1 VNVVEF
7 KEWSGEAVG
16 AAWIVVLAGG
26 VGSRFWP
33 ISTPERPKQLLPL
46 VTGEPMLRD
55 TIDRVKSLAPPE
67 RTLILTNASLAAAV
81 RRVVPELPP
90 ENVIA
95 EPRPAGTAAALA
107 WAAHEIECRTGR
119 DSLMISVHADAA
131 IGDVTLFLR
140 ALMQAGEAARA
151 ENALV
156 TVGIVPRFADTGLGY
171 IEPGAV
177 VSGSLKRVARFVEK
191 PDRAHAEAMVAAG
204 CLWNSGIFA
213 WRAGVLL
220 DELRAHCPEIARS
233 LDANPTNME
242 AFFAAIAKPIA
253 IDIGVL
259 ERSGRVMVVSGDFDW
274 SDVGTWAALRAV
286 RTADAD
292 GNVHSGTAFLRDAHR
307 NVVHADG
314 PTVVL
319 YGVDDLV
326 VVTTNGVT
334 LVTTVERAADLK
346 SLLDSLPPAV
356 RNL

>member
-1 VNVVEF
+1 MN
-7 KEWSGEAVG
+7 EWSGEKAG

-46 VTGEPMLRD
+46 VTLEPMLRD
-55 TIDRVKSLAPPE
+55 TIDRVKVLAPPE
-67 RTLILTNASLAAAV
+67 RTLILTNASLVAAV
-81 RRVVPELPP
+81 RKVAPEIPAG
-90 ENVIA
+90 NVIA

-107 WAAHEIECRTGR
+107 WAAHEIARRSGP
-119 DSLMISVHADAA
+119 DALMISVHADAA
-131 IGDVTLFLR
+131 IGNVAVFLS
-140 ALMQAGEAARA
+140 ALTQAGTAARS

-177 VSGSLKRVARFVEK
+177 VAGSLRRVARFVEK
-191 PDRAHAEAMVAAG
+191 PDRTRAEAMVAAG

-220 DELRAHCPEIARS
+220 DELRAHCPEIAGP
-233 LDANPTNME
+233 LAANPSSLE
-242 AFFAAIAKPIA
+242 AFFGAVRNPIA
-253 IDIGVL
+253 IDTGVL
-259 ERSGRVMVVSGDFDW
+259 ERSSRVMVVPGDFGW

-286 RTADAD
+286 RQADAN
-292 GNVHSGTAFLRDAHR
+292 GNVPSGTTFLRDAHG
-307 NVVHADG
+307 NVVHAEG

-326 VVTTNGVT
+326 VVSTKGMT

-346 SLLDSLPPAV
+346 SLLDSLPAEV
-356 RNL
+356 RKL